1 MALPGGRRDA
11 GDPDLLSTANRE
23 TLEEV
28 GVELGRED
36 LAGSLDDVVPRTP
49 VLPPIAV
56 RPFVYILSARPQLS
70 LNVEVTSARWVSV
83 SYLLRPDTHHPVRLE
98 VGGQSRVVQA
108 YELEDGMVWGMTER
122 ILTCFLK
129 HFSD

>member
-11 GDPDLLSTANRE
+11 GDPDLLSTAIRE
-23 TLEEV
+23 TFEEV
-28 GVELGRED
+28 GVELSREH

-56 RPFVYILSARPQLS
+56 RPFVYILSARPQLT
-70 LNVEVTSARWVSV
+70 LNAEVTTARWVSI
-83 SYLLRPDTHHPVRLE
+83 SYLLRPDSRHPVRLE

>member
-1 MALPGGRRDA
+1 MALPGGRRET
-11 GDPDLLSTANRE
+11 GDPDLLSTAIRE
-23 TLEEV
+23 TFEEV
-28 GVELGRED
+28 GIELSRED

-56 RPFVYILSARPQLS
+56 RPFVYILSARPQVS
-70 LNVEVTSARWVSV
+70 LNAEVTSARWVSV
-83 SYLLRPDTHHPVRLE
+83 SYLLRPDTRHPVRLE
-98 VGGQSRVVQA
+98 VGAQSRVVQA

-129 HFSD
+129 HLSH